1 MLSEYGRTATAAAWI
16 KKNRARNC
24 SVVAIT
30 EICGVDRK
38 LGLQHVFCTVM
49 DLKQKMGV
57 YMKICNRRTEFI
69 LILLCLTECIL
80 IGIIRTVYMLDG
92 FTVALLPVGMFM
104 VLLFNDSFHIHVTR
118 KLLIPCI
125 ILSILFFVMLSIE

>member
-1 MLSEYGRTATAAAWI
+1 MPTAAAAWI

-24 SVVAIT
+24 SVVAIA

-49 DLKQKMGV
+49 DLKQNMGV
-57 YMKICNRRTEFI
+57 YMKICNRRIEFI

-104 VLLFNDSFHIHVTR
+104 VLLFNDSFYM
-118 KLLIPCI
+118 
-125 ILSILFFVMLSIE
+125 SQENSLFPV